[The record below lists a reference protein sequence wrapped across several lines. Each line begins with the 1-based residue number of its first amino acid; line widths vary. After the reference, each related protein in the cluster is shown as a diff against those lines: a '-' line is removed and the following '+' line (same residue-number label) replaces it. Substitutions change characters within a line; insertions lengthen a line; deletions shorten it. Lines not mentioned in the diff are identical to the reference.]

1 MLLGVIADDFTG
13 ASDIAV
19 TLAKGLPG
27 QGGLKTAQFLG
38 VPDQPAPKDIEAG
51 VVALKSR
58 SIPVAQAI
66 EQSLMACRWLKE
78 QGCQQ
83 ILFKYCSTFDS
94 TPAGNIGPVAQ
105 ALALELGAEAVV
117 VCPSFPSMGRT
128 LYQGH
133 LFVNGKLLSESGM
146 QNHPVT
152 PMTDPDIRRVLQ
164 AQSKTSTGFIAWQ
177 VVRQGSDALEAAFD
191 ASRKNGERLTVVDA
205 IEDEDL
211 VVIGKACRSAPLIT
225 GGSGIARGL
234 PRNFI
239 DQGLAAGVELGDV
252 QVKGGEA
259 ILVGSC
265 SGATLGQIA
274 QHGRDHPML
283 MITVK
288 DVLDGNT
295 NPIHLVSFVLEHL
308 GQSPL
313 VYSSGESEEVK
324 AIQQQYGQESVSA
337 ALDELFGEAA
347 RLLVQHG
354 VRRIVVGGGETS
366 GAVVSALKLGA
377 LTIGAEIDIGVPA
390 LISGGS
396 DPVALALKSGN
407 FGSKDFFAKAVKHLG
422 GNS

>member
-19 TLAKGLPG
+19 TLAKGLQG

-58 SIPVAQAI
+58 SIPAAQAI
-66 EQSLMACRWLKE
+66 EQSLAACRWLKE

-94 TPAGNIGPVAQ
+94 TPAGNIGPVAE
-105 ALALELGAEAVV
+105 ALAVELGAEAVV

-128 LYQGH
+128 VYQGH

-164 AQSKTSTGFIAWQ
+164 AQSQAPTGFIAWQ

-191 ASRKNGERLTVVDA
+191 ASRKKGERLTVVDA

-211 VVIGKACRSAPLIT
+211 VVIGKACRSTPLLT

-265 SGATLGQIA
+265 SGATLGQIV
-274 QHGRDHPML
+274 QHGLDHPML

-288 DVLDGNT
+288 DVLEGSI

-313 VYSSGESEEVK
+313 VYSSGEPEEVK
-324 AIQQQYGQESVSA
+324 VIQQKYGQEIVSA
-337 ALDELFGEAA
+337 ALDELFGETA
-347 RLLVQHG
+347 RLLVQYG

-390 LISGGS
+390 LLSSGS

-407 FGSKDFFAKAVKHLG
+407 FGSKDFFAKAVKQLG
-422 GNS
+422 GNA